1 MKDWRSL
8 HLAIVGQSDPRD
20 LRPAELAAWAGSAF
34 TAAASMPTR
43 RRGLVALWLSMYA
56 RRIEDDRASGQWRR
70 RADALLG
77 DGPVSEDEA
86 AWVDGVMAPR
96 AKYEAGMAAW
106 KERFAAVMG
115 RPPSMEDDE

>member
-1 MKDWRSL
+1 MMDWRSL

-96 AKYEAGMAAW
+96 AQYEAGMAAW
-106 KERFAAVMG
+106 RERFAAVMG

>member
-8 HLAIVGQSDPRD
+8 HLAIVGQSDPRG

-56 RRIEDDRASGQWRR
+56 RRIEDARASGQWRR

-77 DGPVSEDEA
+77 DEPVSEGEA
-86 AWVDGVMAPR
+86 TWVDGVMAHR
-96 AKYEAGMAAW
+96 AQYEAGMGAW
-106 KERFAAVMG
+106 KEGFAAVMG
-115 RPPSMEDDE
+115 RPPSMEGDE